1 MNRLTSS
8 EVGEG
13 RRSVSFFEWES
24 VRETAILSSSSS
36 GVQET
41 VSIPSSSSGA
51 QETKTL
57 LFSPYVQGYVRRN
70 SDVLQWESES
80 ETFDVLQ
87 WESESETFA

>member
-1 MNRLTSS
+1 MGEQVGLTSL

-13 RRSVSFFEWES
+13 RRSVSFFGWES

-41 VSIPSSSSGA
+41 VSIPFSSSGV

-57 LFSPYVQGYVRRN
+57 LFSPYVQGYVRQ
-70 SDVLQWESES
+70 S
-80 ETFDVLQ
+80 FDVLQ